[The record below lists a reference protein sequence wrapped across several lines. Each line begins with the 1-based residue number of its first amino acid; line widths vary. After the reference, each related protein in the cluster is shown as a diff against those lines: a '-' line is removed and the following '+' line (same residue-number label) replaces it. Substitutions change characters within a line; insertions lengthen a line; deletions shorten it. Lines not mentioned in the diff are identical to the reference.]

1 MRAPNCQSYTH
12 LIAALGIVWQPSSVV
27 LITSPHLR
35 THDIGRATSTHSLP
49 SLAWSTRYIPSA
61 GRALAWIF
69 TLSLSG
75 FYMQHAL
82 ARQRVRATQC
92 HVSRDSRPPALKPEP
107 RHCLWPS
114 PALGMFQA
122 VPPQRRGCENNAL
135 CALCAPCSTLSEALL
150 ERSPRTRWPNRVHM
164 SRWVLVLAW

>member
-49 SLAWSTRYIPSA
+49 SLAWSTCYIPSA
-61 GRALAWIF
+61 GRRGGGSVDIHTVIPGQGLIRNTHWLASVF
-69 TLSLSG
+69 
-75 FYMQHAL
+75 
-82 ARQRVRATQC
+82 ATQC

-114 PALGMFQA
+114 HALGMFQA

-150 ERSPRTRWPNRVHM
+150 DHSPRMR
-164 SRWVLVLAW
+164 